1 MELGG
6 KNLIALV
13 QQARYDDIYPR
24 IAQAAPDCQFAFIEH
39 PLGKSATEVFRKRL
53 TDTAWR
59 ATIRERMKHNKHRV
73 YRDRTSITALEE
85 FLTRVARDRRAGS

>member
-6 KNLIALV
+6 NNLIALV

-24 IAQAAPDCQFAFIEH
+24 IAQAVPDCQFAFIEH

-53 TDTAWR
+53 TDTA
-59 ATIRERMKHNKHRV
+59 
-73 YRDRTSITALEE
+73 
-85 FLTRVARDRRAGS
+85 